1 MVKNPS
7 RMIWVNPAHHLV
19 NLSTYVSGQLSSV
32 ASVSATYITT
42 SSWLCAVAAPGT
54 ITSYLPR
61 NSAVAERSR
70 GAQIAFDTVYF

>member
-7 RMIWVNPAHHLV
+7 RMSRVNPVNLV
-19 NLSTYVSGQLSSV
+19 NLSTYVSGQLSSF

-54 ITSYLPR
+54 ITYLPR